1 MSTTLYGIKN
11 CDTVRAARRWLD
23 THNIDYVF
31 SDVREQALSPQQLQ
45 SWLQE
50 LGLALVNKRSTT
62 WKQLGPGERDN
73 LDLSSAVDL
82 LSQHPTLM
90 KRPVLDTGQE
100 RHLGFKAEDYQRLF
114 AHHTL

>member
-50 LGLALVNKRSTT
+50 LGLALVKHIVNAHGGHVSVTSN
-62 WKQLGPGERDN
+62 PGEGSRFSLFFPLVPENGESPRDSVGN
-73 LDLSSAVDL
+73 
-82 LSQHPTLM
+82 
-90 KRPVLDTGQE
+90 
-100 RHLGFKAEDYQRLF
+100 
-114 AHHTL
+114 